1 MLADVADKSTM
12 AASTPIPINPSTGRA
27 WTRNELITELEVER
41 KRNSARTS
49 GIVSWSE
56 QVCNVKARWH
66 IHLKEWAILTHQVY
80 ELGRECRV
88 FAETRLLAS
97 TSTSLTR
104 SN

>member
-1 MLADVADKSTM
+1 MLAHVADESTM
-12 AASTPIPINPSTGRA
+12 AANASIPNNPTTGRA

-41 KRNSARTS
+41 KRNSDRTS
-49 GIVSWSE
+49 GIISWSE
-56 QVCNVKARWH
+56 QVSNVKARWH
-66 IHLKEWAILTHQVY
+66 IHLKEWTILTHQVY

-97 TSTSLTR
+97 NSTSLTR

>member
-1 MLADVADKSTM
+1 MLAHVADKNTM
-12 AASTPIPINPSTGRA
+12 AANTSIPNNPTTGRA

-41 KRNSARTS
+41 KRNSDRTS

-88 FAETRLLAS
+88 FAESRLLAS

>member
-1 MLADVADKSTM
+1 M
-12 AASTPIPINPSTGRA
+12 AASTPIPNKPTTGKA

-41 KRNSARTS
+41 KRNSDRTS

-56 QVCNVKARWH
+56 QVSNVKARWH
-66 IHLKEWAILTHQVY
+66 IHLNEWAILTHQVY

-88 FAETRLLAS
+88 FAETRLLVS
-97 TSTSLTR
+97 PSSSLTR

>member
-1 MLADVADKSTM
+1 MLAHIADKSTM
-12 AASTPIPINPSTGRA
+12 AANTSIPNNPTTGRA
-27 WTRNELITELEVER
+27 WTRNELITELEGER
-41 KRNSARTS
+41 KRNSDRAS

-56 QVCNVKARWH
+56 QGSNVKARWL

-88 FAETRLLAS
+88 FVETRMLDS
-97 TSTSLTR
+97 NSSSLTR

>member
-1 MLADVADKSTM
+1 MVVHVADKNTM
-12 AASTPIPINPSTGRA
+12 AANTPIPNNPTTGKA
-27 WTRNELITELEVER
+27 WTRNELLTELEVER
-41 KRNSARTS
+41 KRNSERTS

-56 QVCNVKARWH
+56 QVSNVQARWR
-66 IHLKEWAILTHQVY
+66 IHLKEWTILTHQVY

-88 FAETRLLAS
+88 FAEARLLAS

>member
-1 MLADVADKSTM
+1 MLAHVADKNTM
-12 AASTPIPINPSTGRA
+12 AANTPIPNNPSTGRA
-27 WTRNELITELEVER
+27 WTRNELITELGVER
-41 KRNSARTS
+41 KRNSDRAS

-56 QVCNVKARWH
+56 QGSNVKARWL

-88 FAETRLLAS
+88 FVETRLLAS
-97 TSTSLTR
+97 TSASLTR